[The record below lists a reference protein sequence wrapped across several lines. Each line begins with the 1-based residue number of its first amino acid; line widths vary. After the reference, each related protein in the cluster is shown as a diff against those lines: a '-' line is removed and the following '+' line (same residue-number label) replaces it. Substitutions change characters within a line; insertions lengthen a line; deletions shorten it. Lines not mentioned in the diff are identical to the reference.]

1 MNPTTA
7 AHLLALLPLAF
18 VSLILPWYGQSR
30 RGVLF
35 GVTVSLD
42 FADTPEA
49 QSALRSY
56 RRNVFAVVLALFVLA
71 AAIIWIAPANS
82 AAVAAAPLVAILLDL
97 VVAYLLWR
105 RGATAIK
112 PYAAAMPLER
122 HADLVPVST
131 TLPLLATAGS
141 LLPLAVTAIILHLY
155 WNQIPL
161 RFVQHWNASGEANRW
176 ATRSFDGVFG
186 PIVAGAMTVLL
197 LTAGSVFMSRANGP
211 QMSQRRRALVPMGSL
226 AWLIAGIFCVLSLRP
241 LLHFTSSTLLL
252 ISAAYLVLV
261 FGLSLWLLQRS
272 GLAPYS
278 KSTESYDSTPDSGWY
293 AGVFYYNPADA
304 AVIVPKRFGWGW
316 TFNFARPASWMV
328 LGAILLFT
336 LSLKVFIK

>member
-1 MNPTTA
+1 MNPATA
-7 AHLLALLPLAF
+7 AHLLALLPLTF

-56 RRNVFAVVLALFVLA
+56 RRSVFTFVLA
-71 AAIIWIAPANS
+71 ILAIVVSMLWIAPVGSHAIS
-82 AAVAAAPLVAILLDL
+82 LAPVFAILLEL

-105 RGATAIK
+105 RGARAIK
-112 PYAAAMPLER
+112 PYAAAIPLER

-141 LLPLAVTAIILHLY
+141 LLPLAATALLLHLR

-161 RFVQHWNASGEANRW
+161 RFVLHWNASGVADRW
-176 ATRSFDGVFG
+176 GTRTFDSVFG
-186 PIVAGAMTVLL
+186 LILAGAMMVLL
-197 LTAGSVFMSRANGP
+197 LTAGSVFISHANGP
-211 QMSQRRRALVPMGSL
+211 QMSQRRRALVPMAAL
-226 AWLIAGIFCVLSLRP
+226 AWAIVGIFCVLGLRP
-241 LLHFTSSTLLL
+241 LLHLTPSAMLLITAVYLLL
-252 ISAAYLVLV
+252 VI
-261 FGLSLWLLQRS
+261 GLSLWLLQRS

-293 AGVFYYNPADA
+293 AGIFYYNPADA

-316 TFNFARPASWMV
+316 TFNFARPSAWMY
-328 LGAILLFT
+328 LGGILLFT
-336 LSLKVFIK
+336 LSLKVLFK

>member
-1 MNPTTA
+1 MNLATA

-49 QSALRSY
+49 RSALRSY
-56 RRNVFAVVLALFVLA
+56 RRSVFAFVLA
-71 AAIIWIAPANS
+71 ILAIVVSMLWIAPADTRAIS
-82 AAVAAAPLVAILLDL
+82 LAPLFAILLEL

-105 RGATAIK
+105 RGAAAIK
-112 PYAAAMPLER
+112 PYAAAIPLER

-141 LLPLAVTAIILHLY
+141 LLPLAVTAIILHLH

-161 RFVQHWNASGEANRW
+161 RFVLHWNASGVADRW
-176 ATRSFDGVFG
+176 GTRTFDGVFG
-186 PIVAGAMTVLL
+186 LILAGAMMVLL
-197 LTAGSVFMSRANGP
+197 LTAASAFLSHANGP
-211 QMSQRRRALVPMGSL
+211 QMSQRRRALVPMAAL
-226 AWLIAGIFCVLSLRP
+226 AWAVVGLFCVLSLRP

-252 ISAAYLVLV
+252 ISAVYLVLV

-316 TFNFARPASWMV
+316 TFNFARPSAWMY

-336 LSLKVFIK
+336 LSVKVLLK

>member
-1 MNPTTA
+1 MNPATA

-18 VSLILPWYGQSR
+18 VSLMLPWFGQSR

-56 RRNVFAVVLALFVLA
+56 RRSVLAVVLATLA
-71 AAIIWIAPANS
+71 IVVSMLWIAPANTRAIS
-82 AAVAAAPLVAILLDL
+82 LAPVCAILLEL
-97 VVAYLLWR
+97 VAAYLLWR
-105 RGATAIK
+105 RGANAIN
-112 PYAAAMPLER
+112 PYAAAIPLER
-122 HADLVPVST
+122 HAELVPVST

-141 LLPLAVTAIILHLY
+141 LLPLAATALVLHLH

-161 RFVQHWNASGEANRW
+161 RFVVHWNAAGVANRW
-176 ATRSFDGVFG
+176 GTRSFDSVFG
-186 PIVAGAMTVLL
+186 PIVIGAMMVLL
-197 LTAGSVFMSRANGP
+197 LTATAFFLSHANGP
-211 QMSQRRRALVPMGSL
+211 QMSQRRRALVPLAAL
-226 AWLIAGIFCVLSLRP
+226 AWAIVGLFCTLALRP
-241 LLHFTSSTLLL
+241 LLHFTPSTMLLT
-252 ISAAYLVLV
+252 SAGYVVVVLA
-261 FGLSLWLLQRS
+261 LSLWLLPRS
-272 GLAPYS
+272 GLVPRS
-278 KSTESYDSTPDSGWY
+278 KSTEPYDSTPDSNWH

-316 TFNFARPASWMV
+316 TFNFAHPVAWIF

-336 LSLKVFIK
+336 LSVKVLLK